1 MCSCKNEARVANFC
15 NYKLN
20 RDIEKNPGPPT
31 YVDPNKIVV
40 APYSQGKELVLNRV
54 QDNNVL
60 QWICVLWFIMTH
72 KGSAQQMILYK

>member
-1 MCSCKNEARVANFC
+1 MCSCKNEARVANC
-15 NYKLN
+15 CKLN

-60 QWICVLWFIMTH
+60 Q
-72 KGSAQQMILYK
+72 